1 MLDMVVIQYM
11 LNGGIVMRQAHDTD
25 DEHHIEIGA
34 SDLPGSSGGLGLPS
48 PQVPELPATYSCADE
63 VD

>member
-25 DEHHIEIGA
+25 DEHHIEIGG
-34 SDLPGSSGGLGLPS
+34 SDLGLPS
-48 PQVPELPATYSCADE
+48 PQVPGTPATYSCADE